1 MGALGDASAADS
13 GLPCSWWPL
22 EVPSSAP
29 RSTVFTSSFSFSK
42 VRAAR
47 SSAASGPRETSVQLW
62 LRYHRCC
69 PPPQVWRSV
78 SSPRPLAT
86 GNMLILPGVPRTPF
100 TVLEGGKQLPPSSVP
115 RSQCGHRPSAADHPP
130 TFSSLRGA
138 FSFIGTISSHWLHQ
152 FGRWRLRFGISH
164 LLHLLSQS
172 KLSFSHSV
180 TFLITC
186 LSQRKVIRISEVMN
200 VENRSLSRVS

>member
-1 MGALGDASAADS
+1 MTLLQRTVACLAPGGLSKCLLPPPGAPCLPPAS
-13 GLPCSWWPL
+13 PF
-22 EVPSSAP
+22 P
-29 RSTVFTSSFSFSK
+29 RSEQLALPPHLVHGKHLYSCG
-42 VRAAR
+42 
-47 SSAASGPRETSVQLW
+47 SGTIGVA
-62 LRYHRCC
+62 
-69 PPPQVWRSV
+69 PPPGVKKCEFSETFGHR
-78 SSPRPLAT
+78 
-86 GNMLILPGVPRTPF
+86 NMLILPGVPRTPF
-100 TVLEGGKQLPPSSVP
+100 TVLEGGKQPPPSSVP